1 MLKDIVEENF
11 EGLAIAVV
19 HELGDEMEMVWN
31 VYAINYTKMKM
42 DGVLVTSKGYGTI
55 DGEEKKTSDLRNFLE
70 TIEPLSY
77 VKIEPIPEALFALNN
92 SYWISFYVEGKIYE
106 RKYIFK
112 ENSIKEADLE
122 LVSLINRQGILLT

>member
-1 MLKDIVEENF
+1 MLKDIVEESF

-77 VKIEPIPEALFALNN
+77 AKIEPIPEALFALNN

-112 ENSIKEADLE
+112 ENSINETDLE

>member
-1 MLKDIVEENF
+1 MLKDIVEGSF

-70 TIEPLSY
+70 TIEPLSF

-112 ENSIKEADLE
+112 ENSINETDLE

>member
-1 MLKDIVEENF
+1 MLKDIVEESF
-11 EGLAIAVV
+11 EGLALAVV

-42 DGVLVTSKGYGTI
+42 DGILVTSKGYGTI
-55 DGEEKKTSDLRNFLE
+55 DGEDKKTSDLRHFLE

-92 SYWISFYVEGKIYE
+92 SYWMSFYVEGKIYE

-112 ENSIKEADLE
+112 ENSIKETDLE
-122 LVSLINRQGILLT
+122 LVNLINRQGILLT

>member
-112 ENSIKEADLE
+112 ENSIKETDLE

>member
-1 MLKDIVEENF
+1 MLKDIIEEDF
-11 EGLAIAVV
+11 DGLAVAVV

-31 VYAINYTKMKM
+31 VYAINYTQKKL

-55 DGEEKKTSDLRNFLE
+55 NGEEKKTSDLRHFLE

-77 VKIEPIPEALFALNN
+77 VKIEPIPEVLFALNN
-92 SYWISFYVEGKIYE
+92 SYWVSFYVEGKIYE

-112 ENSIKEADLE
+112 ENSIKEENLE

>member
-1 MLKDIVEENF
+1 MLKDIVEESF

-19 HELGDEMEMVWN
+19 QELGDEMEMVWN

-112 ENSIKEADLE
+112 ENSINETDLE